1 MQMEVIQSAASEMLV
16 NIVLA
21 VIALV
26 GAYALYFIRL
36 GASKL
41 KVQTAQIADET
52 GRKLLENAIDDV
64 TQLASVAVGA
74 MEQTTARE
82 LRAAVKSGKASR
94 EELLALGERVFED
107 VKATVAPET
116 QKIIEKNLGSFDAY
130 LTKCIENAGLE
141 IKQNDPFITIPES
154 AIVEGVTVTT
164 EDTPTAPDA

>member
-26 GAYALYFIRL
+26 GAYALYLIRL

-41 KVQTAQIADET
+41 KAQTAQIADEA

-64 TQLASVAVGA
+64 TRLSATAVGA

-82 LRAAVKSGKASR
+82 LRAAVKSGKANR
-94 EELLALGERVFED
+94 EELLALGKRVFDD
-107 VKATVAPET
+107 VKNAVAPET
-116 QKIIEKNLGSFDAY
+116 QEIIEKNLGDFDAY
-130 LTKCIENAGLE
+130 LMKCIENAVLE
-141 IKQNDPFITIPES
+141 VKQNDPFITIPES
-154 AIVEGVTVTT
+154 AIMEGIAETT
-164 EDTPTAPDA
+164 KDTPATPAA